1 MACVLRTLFCF
12 LVFAVPAAEAA
23 RAADS
28 TQLQIITGDEAGT
41 ESALAADLAKL
52 FAEAPALRVSPG
64 DAGLG
69 NLTLL
74 ITKPDIDVAFVSTD
88 ALIEAASRESGAG
101 LPDRLE
107 VVARLGPQEIH
118 VLARRDIESLSGLA
132 GQKVSVGADGGASAL
147 AATRL
152 FAAFNVQVEPQ
163 ALDDR
168 AALEQ
173 LKRGKIAALVI
184 VGGKPVP
191 LLREIPDGLGLHL
204 LPLPFVVPVQDNDLP
219 THFDHEDYPN
229 LIRAEVSVPSLATGM
244 VLLAASHK
252 DAASARARV
261 ERFVE
266 AMFSRFGE
274 LKRGG
279 RHPKWREINLAASLP
294 GWTRSPAAAAW
305 LAKQSNDSGAVTAQ
319 LGGEGKPPIEASA
332 AGPAA
337 LPMNDDQKE
346 ALFKGFL
353 EWQRAKRH

>member
-1 MACVLRTLFCF
+1 MFVLRSVFCF
-12 LVFAVPAAEAA
+12 LVLALAAAGPVRAAEL
-23 RAADS
+23 
-28 TQLQIITGDEAGT
+28 QLQIISGGEAGT
-41 ESALAADLAKL
+41 ESALAADLAAV
-52 FAEAPALRVSPG
+52 FAGEPALRTAAG

-69 NLTLL
+69 NITRLL
-74 ITKPDIDVAFVSTD
+74 AKSDIDVAFVSTD
-88 ALIEAASRESGAG
+88 ALNEAASHESGAG
-101 LPDRLE
+101 LSDKLE

-118 VLARRDIESLSGLA
+118 LLARRDIESLAALA
-132 GQKVSVGADGGASAL
+132 GQKVSVGPDGGASAL
-147 AATRL
+147 AAVRL

-163 ALDDR
+163 ALDAR

-191 LLREIPDGLGLHL
+191 LLSEIPDGLGLHL
-204 LPLPFVVPVQDNDLP
+204 LPLPFVVPIQDNDLP
-219 THFDHEDYPN
+219 TRFGHEDYPN
-229 LIRAEVSVPSLATGM
+229 LIRAGVSVPSLATGM
-244 VLLAASHK
+244 VLLAASRK
-252 DAASARARV
+252 DDAAARARV
-261 ERFVE
+261 ERFVD
-266 AMFSRFGE
+266 AMFTRFGE

-279 RHPKWREINLAASLP
+279 HHPKWREINLAASLP

-305 LAKQSNDSGAVTAQ
+305 LAKQSNDRGAVTAQ

-332 AGPAA
+332 GGTAA